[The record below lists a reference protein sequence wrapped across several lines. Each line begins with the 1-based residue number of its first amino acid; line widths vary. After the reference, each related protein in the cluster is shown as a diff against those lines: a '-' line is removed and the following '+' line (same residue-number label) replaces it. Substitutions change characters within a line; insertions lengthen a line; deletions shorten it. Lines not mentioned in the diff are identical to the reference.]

1 MLATST
7 PAASAATASTTFVA
21 SALMAVATASGPR
34 MSASATSAQAG
45 ARVIAAVSRFC
56 TSIRRTVETGLC
68 ECHSFSASRTS
79 HHSTIGAS

>member
-45 ARVIAAVSRFC
+45 ARVIAALSRFC
-56 TSIRRTVETGLC
+56 TSIRRTVLALDTG
-68 ECHSFSASRTS
+68 ECYRYEFLRANC
-79 HHSTIGAS
+79 AQ